1 MIIMKSPIRMHVE
14 QQVEFNC
21 KVNVYK
27 TYKMVAVVEEWL
39 LNQLTSPEKSM
50 NGHMSA
56 CTHH

>member
-1 MIIMKSPIRMHVE
+1 MHVE
-14 QQVEFNC
+14 QQAEFNC